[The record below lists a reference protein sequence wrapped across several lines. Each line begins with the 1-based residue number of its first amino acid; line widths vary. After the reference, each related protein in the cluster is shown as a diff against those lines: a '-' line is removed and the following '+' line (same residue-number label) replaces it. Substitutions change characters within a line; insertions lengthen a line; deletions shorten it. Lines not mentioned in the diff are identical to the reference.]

1 MTTRMLLLGFLVI
14 ASPAYAQH
22 RELERDMLSGEEF
35 VSTFSIVAYDPE
47 TRELGVGVQSRAFR
61 AGAIVPYAVAGIGAI
76 ATQAAANQT
85 YGPRA
90 IELLREGR
98 SPAEVIQIMTS
109 EDPGRDRRQVAV
121 IDARGR
127 AAAYTGGG
135 LPAEAGRWASHIIG
149 TNYSVQG
156 NTLAGR
162 QVVEE
167 MARAFEETAG
177 ELSERLMAAL
187 DAGQAAGGDIRG
199 MQAAGIYV
207 VRPIDGGRT
216 TDKWVDIRVD
226 DAVDPFKELRRL
238 LHVTLS
244 SRRADR
250 AEALRE
256 EGRIEEAIAEQEAA
270 THMYPG
276 RDSYLFTLAELYA
289 EAGRDRAALNALRAA
304 IRSSERWKGD
314 ARASTSFQR
323 FRGTEEFE
331 VLTGG

>member
-1 MTTRMLLLGFLVI
+1 MRMLLVGFLLV
-14 ASPAYAQH
+14 ASPVYAQH
-22 RELERDMLSGEEF
+22 HELDVPAGEEF
-35 VSTFSIVAYDPE
+35 VSTFSIIAYDPA
-47 TRELGVGVQSRAFR
+47 TQELGVGVQSRAFR
-61 AGAIVPYAVAGIGAI
+61 AGAIVPYAVAGLGAI

-90 IELLREGR
+90 IELLKEGR
-98 SPAEVIQIMTS
+98 SPQEVIQVMTS

-127 AAAYTGGG
+127 AAAYTGPG
-135 LPAEAGRWASHIIG
+135 LPAEPGRWASHIVG

-167 MARAFEETAG
+167 MARAFEETGG

-207 VRPIDGGRT
+207 VRPIDGNRT

-226 DAVDPFKELRRL
+226 DAVDPFRELRRL
-238 LHVTLS
+238 LDITLS

-270 THMYPG
+270 ARMYPG

-289 EAGRDRAALNALRAA
+289 EAGRDRAALNALRGA
-304 IRSSERWKGD
+304 IRSSERWKQD
-314 ARASTSFQR
+314 ARASTSFRR
-323 FRGTEEFE
+323 FHGAEEFE
-331 VLTGG
+331 VLTGT